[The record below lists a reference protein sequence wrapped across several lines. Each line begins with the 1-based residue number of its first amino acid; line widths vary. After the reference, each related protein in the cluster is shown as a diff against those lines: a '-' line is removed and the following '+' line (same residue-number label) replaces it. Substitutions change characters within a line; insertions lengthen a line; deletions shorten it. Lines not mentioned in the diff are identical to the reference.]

1 MRLTGCWLLV
11 ALTISGPVSAE
22 ASGPGAQKDAV
33 AVTDTEAIAQFEA
46 AIAKYMALRQRLR
59 NEISGPVPNSTGTEL
74 NRASDS
80 LAAAIQRA
88 RAGAREGNIFIVP
101 VTVMVKRRV
110 EDVIRRDHLEP
121 ILANIDDEAPTVK
134 TPSVHLRFP
143 LASQMATM
151 PPSLLAALPQLPKE
165 LEYRIIGNYLVL
177 RDVDAALILDYIPA
191 AVPRK
196 P

>member
-1 MRLTGCWLLV
+1 MRLTGCLLLV

-80 LAAAIQRA
+80 LAATLRSRFSPTALRRA
-88 RAGAREGNIFIVP
+88 RR
-101 VTVMVKRRV
+101 
-110 EDVIRRDHLEP
+110 
-121 ILANIDDEAPTVK
+121 
-134 TPSVHLRFP
+134 S
-143 LASQMATM
+143 
-151 PPSLLAALPQLPKE
+151 SL
-165 LEYRIIGNYLVL
+165 
-177 RDVDAALILDYIPA
+177 
-191 AVPRK
+191 
-196 P
+196 

>member
-1 MRLTGCWLLV
+1 MRLTRILLV
-11 ALTISGPVSAE
+11 FALLAAGVASGGAFAQGATGAVSADE
-22 ASGPGAQKDAV
+22 KA
-33 AVTDTEAIAQFEA
+33 AIAQFET
-46 AIAKYMALRQRLR
+46 AISDYMKLRQRLR
-59 NEISGPVPNSTGTEL
+59 SEITGPVPNSTAVEL

-88 RAGAREGNIFIVP
+88 RSGAREGSIFRAP
-101 VTVMVKRRV
+101 VAVMVKHRV
-110 EDVIRRDHLEP
+110 EDVIRRDNLGP
-121 ILANIDDEAPTVK
+121 VLANIDDEQATVK
-134 TPSVHLRFP
+134 TPSIHLRFP
-143 LASQMATM
+143 SAAQMATM

-165 LEYRIIGNYLVL
+165 LEYRIVGNYLVL